1 MSEALAISAAN
12 LDTIEKN
19 LGSVADALTGVITD
33 VSTVNTQVT
42 NVETKVEGL
51 NNELKNLV
59 KEVRENSILTNARQ
73 SIMYNNDQLEKKYG
87 YYDAVRRMTEGFLDS
102 VEHSNLRKKTVKN
115 LREQLIVNNPNY
127 WLSNA
132 LSALSS
138 WTLNDKENTDKEVSN
153 SLKKDAV
160 KTSIFFSLINL
171 KLGREEASINW
182 LKYYLSRLNPYNLS
196 SEFVTILDLVSSGQ
210 YGVIAKN
217 IIIEKINEW
226 ISILAKDA
234 NVINTETYK
243 WLDYISSYEK
253 NNINLPYIQGYSK
266 DAQIIRNNL
275 IITSSYDNVLNS
287 LKIINKEENNSKR
300 IDEIINNLIYEYE
313 DREKEF
319 QSDNLRNRLI
329 LQCNGDTTKADELFK
344 KQESMY
350 SEKVNLLS
358 LLTNI
363 VMFKNEYK
371 VGNETQKL
379 ALSLIKFNILGA
391 YEVKNTYITEK
402 SFNITFDNFSTVINN
417 EIDRKRID
425 NEIEIY
431 LDNEFK
437 DKDKS
442 LYGLLISIN
451 IVSIIGLFFTFKNKA
466 LFLVV
471 LLIMLIGNILLIYKM
486 VSQSTITKKSKK
498 IKKEAFKTTMDLVLA
513 EYTDYKNILNTNK
526 EKYTELKTY
535 LDSIDSSNYV
545 RTNNGRDINIGE

>member
-402 SFNITFDNFSTVINN
+402 NFNITFDNFSTVINN